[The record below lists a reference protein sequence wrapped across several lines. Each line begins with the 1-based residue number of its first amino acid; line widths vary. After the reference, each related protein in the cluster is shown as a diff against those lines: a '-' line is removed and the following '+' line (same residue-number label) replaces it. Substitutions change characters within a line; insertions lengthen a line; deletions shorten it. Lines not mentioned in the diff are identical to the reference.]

1 MTYLSLFPHVE
12 EVVESKGEILDTETV
27 FTVIILPTP
36 LLPLEVILT
45 LSISL
50 WDDLLFRCQLLVSI
64 TSS

>member
-1 MTYLSLFPHVE
+1 MTYLSLFPHVK
-12 EVVESKGEILDTETV
+12 EVVESKREILDTETV